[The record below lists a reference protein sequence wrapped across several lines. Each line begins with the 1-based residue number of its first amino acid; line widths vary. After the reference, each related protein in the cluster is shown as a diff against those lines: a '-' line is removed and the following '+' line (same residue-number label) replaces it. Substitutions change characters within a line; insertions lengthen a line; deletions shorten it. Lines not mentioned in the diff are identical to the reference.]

1 MSPRSLRKIFN
12 SCKTDKS
19 LSKRLTSQRD
29 RERIYNYKFSKVN
42 VLRKGKA
49 GTSGVRPSGF
59 YKGRDK
65 REVGLDAGRNLFQ
78 VWSS

>member
-29 RERIYNYKFSKVN
+29 RERINYKFSEVN

-59 YKGRDK
+59 DKGRV
-65 REVGLDAGRNLFQ
+65 RERSRA
-78 VWSS
+78 